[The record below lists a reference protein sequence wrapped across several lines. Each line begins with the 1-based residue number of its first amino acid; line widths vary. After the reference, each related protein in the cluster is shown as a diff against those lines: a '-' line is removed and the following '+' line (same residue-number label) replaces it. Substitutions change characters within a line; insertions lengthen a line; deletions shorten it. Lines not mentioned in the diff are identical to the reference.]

1 MWVAAKEVALGGFC
15 FKGLIKLLKKIR
27 SKNEIHPWPGIGLTS
42 PWPQKTMPSSLI
54 ASFVVILIIM
64 STDLLIDIITI
75 IMSTDKVDKWVPTS
89 GDGKF
94 PHTAV

>member
-1 MWVAAKEVALGGFC
+1 MARHWLYKPLA
-15 FKGLIKLLKKIR
+15 
-27 SKNEIHPWPGIGLTS
+27 SKYNAIIIIVFIFG
-42 PWPQKTMPSSLI
+42 
-54 ASFVVILIIM
+54 VILIIM
-64 STDLLIDIITI
+64 STDLFIDIITI